1 MNYPL
6 DLCKPFRGDD
16 YQIILDKKEINYTGI
31 ESPDYLIIIAPEGLA
46 KVKRIIQN
54 MNETSTIMID
64 DNLVSLLPETRAKI
78 EIFPFRK
85 TANTIDRFSIT
96 ILSLATFLART
107 NLFPIEALKKAV
119 MLTQKKAIAEVN
131 LKAIDAGVRL
141 VEEGTYVK

>member
-1 MNYPL
+1 M
-6 DLCKPFRGDD
+6 
-16 YQIILDKKEINYTGI
+16 
-31 ESPDYLIIIAPEGLA
+31 IIIAPEGLA